1 LKNFRLLELQW
12 ERQTTAESRPRSS
25 SLFINPKSE
34 SIFVNGEAVWILV
47 FEDDFSDKVTNSL
60 INYLL
65 SDCNSS
71 EHYVGWGSGIPI
83 YHHFYKSSKL
93 IADYVGNTP
102 STMRIL
108 AHVLGKQL

>member
-1 LKNFRLLELQW
+1 
-12 ERQTTAESRPRSS
+12 
-25 SLFINPKSE
+25 
-34 SIFVNGEAVWILV
+34 V
-47 FEDDFSDKVTNSL
+47 FKDDFSDKVTNSL

-93 IADYVGNTP
+93 IADY
-102 STMRIL
+102 ID
-108 AHVLGKQL
+108 GKYSLSLPPGKYIVMVAYPDGTNKKVTNF